1 MKQRV
6 PENITMEIY
15 LKIIIVCIAAI
26 IGSGLS
32 PDKKNPQD
40 VPVVDNIV
48 CMAATIQLVQ
58 QYDGIYGVTKQK
70 VWYLD
75 W

>member
-1 MKQRV
+1 MPK
-6 PENITMEIY
+6 NITIEIY

-32 PDKKNPQD
+32 PDKKKKTQD